1 MGIHLILLD
10 CYLFVFANDVP
21 ANHLIVF
28 ISCLFTLLKSKQAL
42 SRVSDNVFVS
52 VTMKIIRG
60 KLAYQI
66 SHSTQYSN

>member
-10 CYLFVFANDVP
+10 YLFVFANDVP
-21 ANHLIVF
+21 ANHLIVL
-28 ISCLFTLLKSKQAL
+28 ISCLFTLLKSKQVL
-42 SRVSDNVFVS
+42 SRVSDNVFIS
-52 VTMKIIRG
+52 ITMKIITG